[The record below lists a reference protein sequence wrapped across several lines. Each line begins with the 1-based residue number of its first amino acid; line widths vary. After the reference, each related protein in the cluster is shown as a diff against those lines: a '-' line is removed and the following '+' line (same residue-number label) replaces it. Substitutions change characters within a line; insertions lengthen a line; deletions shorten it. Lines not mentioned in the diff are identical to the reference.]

1 MRICKWSAASI
12 ALSVASM
19 TVSYA
24 TVQYLYRRG
33 AWNPDSVFGR
43 HLQTYDASAILISFV
58 LAVTGM
64 FRDRNVW
71 LGTGALLLSMFAFLT
86 VATG

>member
-1 MRICKWSAASI
+1 
-12 ALSVASM
+12 M

-24 TVQYLYRRG
+24 VVQYLYRRG
-33 AWNPDSVFGR
+33 AWNPDSIFGH
-43 HLQTYDASAILISFV
+43 HLQVYYAWAILISFV

-71 LGTGALLLSMFAFLT
+71 IGTSALVLSIFGLFIS
-86 VATG
+86 ATG